1 MIPIPIFQSIFLLA
15 ENLPV
20 ISHVTLGTYF
30 PEQIGR
36 LKRTPS
42 KSSTIE
48 KLYLILLNTIF
59 FFSLFFEVHV
69 FLNNNFGTEF
79 NSRTEKKKKISGN
92 ISIKNYLV
100 VTKKLN
106 FSNLD

>member
-59 FFSLFFEVHV
+59 FFHCFVVHV

-79 NSRTEKKKKISGN
+79 NSRTEKKKK
-92 ISIKNYLV
+92 
-100 VTKKLN
+100 
-106 FSNLD
+106 